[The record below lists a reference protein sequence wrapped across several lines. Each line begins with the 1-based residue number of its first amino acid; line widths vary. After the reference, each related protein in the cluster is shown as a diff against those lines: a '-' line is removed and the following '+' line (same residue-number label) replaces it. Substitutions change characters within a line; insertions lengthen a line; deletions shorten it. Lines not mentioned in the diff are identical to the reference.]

1 MDNSIISYK
10 RRQSN
15 NIVITFVL
23 IIAIYSFNSQA
34 SNTARKI
41 KFSIIDL
48 FSKCDQIRRKMQI
61 WSHLLKKE
69 ILN

>member
-69 ILN
+69 IVN